1 MCRSVELSIHTRVA
15 IESDKSRRRKQVGRI
30 VPTGRVGAAA
40 SSVVLAGPLALRLG
54 QSSARHGSGCWRRP
68 HEQEPGDP
76 CGPTGKEFVW
86 FAFPGDFQHSE
97 GNGPFQHRGQ
107 RQAQPKPIV
116 GTWRGGSGS
125 VPALAFRPSGRGVSR
140 PMRGLAPR
148 SHSLLG
154 LPGWG
159 CGQGGRWGRPGHS
172 RTSRP
177 APSQTKPQSRR
188 ASSRRTGDQAWRAP
202 SAQPGAKPT
211 LSEATAPDPAVAS

>member
-1 MCRSVELSIHTRVA
+1 MVRA
-15 IESDKSRRRKQVGRI
+15 
-30 VPTGRVGAAA
+30 P
-40 SSVVLAGPLALRLG
+40 
-54 QSSARHGSGCWRRP
+54 W
-68 HEQEPGDP
+68 DP
-76 CGPTGKEFVW
+76 WGPTACQATSAARARKEFVW

-125 VPALAFRPSGRGVSR
+125 VLAPAFRQRGVPPRAGPGSSFSLSPGPPWVGGGQGVGR
-140 PMRGLAPR
+140 RGGQAR
-148 SHSLLG
+148 G
-154 LPGWG
+154 VRWG

-177 APSQTKPQSRR
+177 APSQTKPQSHR

-211 LSEATAPDPAVAS
+211 LSEATALDPAVAS

>member
-1 MCRSVELSIHTRVA
+1 MRAPR
-15 IESDKSRRRKQVGRI
+15 
-30 VPTGRVGAAA
+30 
-40 SSVVLAGPLALRLG
+40 
-54 QSSARHGSGCWRRP
+54 
-68 HEQEPGDP
+68 DP
-76 CGPTGKEFVW
+76 WGPTACQATSAARARKEFVW

-107 RQAQPKPIV
+107 RQAQPRPAV
-116 GTWRGGSGS
+116 GTRDLEGGWGPGEGAQALCQPRPSFRQRGVPPGAGPGSSFSLSPGPPWVGGGQGVGRRGGQ
-125 VPALAFRPSGRGVSR
+125 AWGVR
-140 PMRGLAPR
+140 
-148 SHSLLG
+148 
-154 LPGWG
+154 WG

-188 ASSRRTGDQAWRAP
+188 ASSRRMGDQAWRAP

>member
-1 MCRSVELSIHTRVA
+1 MELSIHTRVA

-68 HEQEPGDP
+68 HEQEPRDP
-76 CGPTGKEFVW
+76 CGPTACQATSAALARKEFVW

-125 VPALAFRPSGRGVSR
+125 VPAQAFTGRGVSR
-140 PMRGLAPR
+140 PVRGLAPR
-148 SHSLLG
+148 SHSRPG

-159 CGQGGRWGRPGHS
+159 AARAWGG
-172 RTSRP
+172 
-177 APSQTKPQSRR
+177 
-188 ASSRRTGDQAWRAP
+188 
-202 SAQPGAKPT
+202 GA
-211 LSEATAPDPAVAS
+211 ARHGA